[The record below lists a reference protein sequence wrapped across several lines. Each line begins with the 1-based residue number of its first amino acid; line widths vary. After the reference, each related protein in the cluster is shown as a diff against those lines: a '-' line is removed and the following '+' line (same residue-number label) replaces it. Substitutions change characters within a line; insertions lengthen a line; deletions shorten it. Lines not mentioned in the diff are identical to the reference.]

1 MTRIER
7 QDAMAARRNPARLS
21 QLWQFPLLLL
31 SLALFGVAAYLFI
44 KPGPRAT
51 VDDKIAV
58 ARLFLTHDRPEAA
71 LEQLNR
77 ILETE
82 TEMAP
87 QKEAVI
93 HLMLGEALEMGQD
106 QLKLNIPENFRRIIE
121 QTRMGLN
128 LGGADAAPVE
138 RRLAT
143 SYAALHDTDPAIDH
157 FRRAITMDPDHALDL
172 RRRMIDLLLADE
184 QNDQAFD
191 CLDDYLQQKGLSDAE
206 RSWALGQKALL
217 LIDRK
222 QFDDARKLLAE
233 AIKLNSDPIEQGQFN
248 YYLGYCAWREGQPEE
263 AERNLRLARDEMKP
277 SHPLDGEACYVLGRI
292 FQDRNDPKTA
302 ESYFEVVLISHP
314 ETRSAPLAILGRGI
328 CRIMDGDT
336 EAGLEDLHNLT
347 AQILPRPARSAMR
360 ADAVIGLRKAS
371 GLLFDKNDYQSAL
384 EVMACE
390 QQLTPK
396 PQAEFY
402 LRLGQV
408 YENRGG
414 QLDAAAA
421 AASAPAD
428 QVQDQQAARDMR
440 TKAGD
445 SYIAYS
451 RALTIIDDKGYGDA
465 LWHGIDLYD
474 SAGDLNRVISA
485 LELFVDEMPGDKIAP
500 DALLRLGRAYQ
511 AAGLFDKAI
520 KAFQQN
526 QFLHPDSL
534 AASKSAVPLAETYI
548 ASGPQNYDLAEKTLL
563 GVVENNDLVDPTAVE
578 FRQALFELAQLYYR
592 TQRYELAIARLTE
605 MVQRYPNDADMPQ
618 LLFLTADSYR
628 KSAGKL
634 EAQQASA
641 TEASAQAAET
651 AQTRRDRLARAL
663 DLYNKVLDLYA
674 ANPPS
679 DDEQKSCEKLSCFYR
694 ADCTYDLG
702 RYADA
707 VKLYEQAA
715 FRYQNDPCALAAYVQ
730 IVNGYC
736 ALGRPDDARAA
747 NERAKWILRQ
757 MPEAAFQNGEFSMPK
772 KYWEDWL
779 KWTSQSGLF

>member
-1 MTRIER
+1 MTRFER

-21 QLWQFPLLLL
+21 QLWQFPLLVL

-51 VDDKIAV
+51 IDDKIAV
-58 ARLFLTHDRPEAA
+58 ARLYLTHERPDAA
-71 LEQLNR
+71 LEQLNK

-82 TEMAP
+82 SELAP
-87 QKEAVI
+87 QKEAVV

-106 QLKLNIPENFRRIIE
+106 QLRLSIPENFRRIIE
-121 QTRMGLN
+121 QTRLGLN
-128 LGGADAAPVE
+128 MGGHDDALIE
-138 RRLAT
+138 RRLAN

-157 FRRAITMDPDHALDL
+157 FRRAITMDPDHALDV

-191 CLDDYLQQKGLSDAE
+191 CLDEYLQQKGLSDAE

-222 QFDDARKLLAE
+222 QFGDAHKLLAD
-233 AIKLNSDPIEQGQFN
+233 AIKLNSDPIELGQFD
-248 YYLGYCAWREGQPEE
+248 YQLGYCAWREGQPDE
-263 AERNLRLARDEMKP
+263 AERYLRVARDQMKP

-302 ESYFEVVLISHP
+302 ESYYAIVLISHP
-314 ETRSAPLAILGRGI
+314 ETHSAPLALLGRGI
-328 CRIMDGDT
+328 CRIMEGDT
-336 EAGLEDLHNLT
+336 DGGMQDLHDLT
-347 AQILPRPARSAMR
+347 AQILPRPQRSSMR
-360 ADAVIGLRKAS
+360 TEAILGMRKAS
-371 GLLFDKNDYQSAL
+371 SILFDKQDYQTAL

-390 QQLTPK
+390 QQLTGSRLP
-396 PQAEFY
+396 PDFY
-402 LRLGQV
+402 LRLGQT
-408 YENRGG
+408 YENRAE
-414 QLDAAAA
+414 QLDAAAGMA
-421 AASAPAD
+421 TAAD

-445 SYIAYS
+445 AYIAYS
-451 RALTIIDDKGYGDA
+451 RALTIVDDKGYGDA

-474 SAGDLNRVISA
+474 SAGDLNRVIAA
-485 LELFVDEMPGDKIAP
+485 LELFVSEMPGDKIAP

-511 AAGLFDKAI
+511 AAGMLDKAI

-548 ASGPQNYDLAEKTLL
+548 ASGPQYYDLAEKTLL
-563 GVVENNDLVDPTAVE
+563 GVVENNDLVDPSAEE
-578 FRQALFELAQLYYR
+578 FHQALFELAQLYYR
-592 TQRYELAIARLTE
+592 TQRYEMAISRLDE
-605 MVQRYPNDADMPQ
+605 MTQRYPNDPDLARMI
-618 LLFLTADSYR
+618 FLMGDSYR
-628 KSAGKL
+628 KSASKL
-634 EAQQASA
+634 EAQEAAA

-651 AQTRRDRLARAL
+651 AQTRLAKAL
-663 DLYNKVLDLYA
+663 ELFNRVLDLYA
-674 ANPPS
+674 QTPPVN
-679 DDEQKSCEKLSCFYR
+679 DEQKTCQKLSCFYR
-694 ADCTYDLG
+694 ADCMYDLG
-702 RYADA
+702 RYAEA
-707 VKLYEQAA
+707 VKMYEEAA

-757 MPEAAFQNGEFSMPK
+757 MPEAAFQNGAFSMPK